1 MPNCGGSGPGR
12 RPSNISK
19 RRLVGW
25 ARCLRGVSRMRKP
38 AMRDVVERGNRSADV
53 GVVTDSADSNNI
65 GADSNNNSTDVNNS
79 GADINNSDA
88 DINNSSADI
97 NNNGADINNSSAD
110 IKNSGTDNSTAT
122 GNVVCPN
129 RSVDE
134 HLPPRIRTPEG
145 QLTHTSD
152 SRLAQLR
159 LQGVTRRTKPASE
172 LQSRGFVSHSNTN
185 CSRIAGGSNGQ

>member
-1 MPNCGGSGPGR
+1 M
-12 RPSNISK
+12 
-19 RRLVGW
+19 GW

-53 GVVTDSADSNNI
+53 GVVTDSADSNN
-65 GADSNNNSTDVNNS
+65 NSTDVNNS

-97 NNNGADINNSSAD
+97 NNNDADINNSGADIKNSSAD

-159 LQGVTRRTKPASE
+159 LQGVTRRTKQASE
-172 LQSRGFVSHSNTN
+172 LQSRDFVSHSNTN
-185 CSRIAGGSNGQ
+185 CSRIAGGSTNE